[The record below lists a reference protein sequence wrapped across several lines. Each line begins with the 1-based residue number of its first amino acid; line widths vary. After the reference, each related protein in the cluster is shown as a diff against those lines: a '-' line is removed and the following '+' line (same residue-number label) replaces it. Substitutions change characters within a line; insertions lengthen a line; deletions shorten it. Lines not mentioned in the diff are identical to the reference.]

1 MWEPAVSVSSLP
13 LKGRGGC
20 FCLENF
26 VGCCPVIRGEE
37 KTGQDTSFPSH
48 SLSFLAPGKIY
59 RVGLELWPWVRV
71 GKRKV
76 FGGWLRQE
84 FLSFLL
90 GLVFAAGLLC
100 PEDTLI
106 TQYVSEGEGE
116 RATKLSTLT
125 RCPERE
131 RGREEK
137 RRDLAYHSGSGGTFF
152 SVCLP

>member
-76 FGGWLRQE
+76 FGGWLRQK

-100 PEDTLI
+100 PEDTHYAI
-106 TQYVSEGEGE
+106 CE
-116 RATKLSTLT
+116 RGGGRAGDKIKYSHSLP
-125 RCPERE
+125 RERERE
-131 RGREEK
+131 RGKEEGFGISQWE
-137 RRDLAYHSGSGGTFF
+137 RGDLF
-152 SVCLP
+152 

>member
-76 FGGWLRQE
+76 FGGWLRQK

-116 RATKLSTLT
+116 RATKLSTT

-137 RRDLAYHSGSGGTFF
+137 GRDLAYHSGSGGTFF
-152 SVCLP
+152 

>member
-1 MWEPAVSVSSLP
+1 M
-13 LKGRGGC
+13 
-20 FCLENF
+20 
-26 VGCCPVIRGEE
+26 
-37 KTGQDTSFPSH
+37 
-48 SLSFLAPGKIY
+48 
-59 RVGLELWPWVRV
+59 WPWVRV